1 MILGSSPPREYGYAE
16 FWLQRATPSFF
27 VATRDPA
34 GVATFWRP
42 ATPATQR
49 PCQPCWY
56 LHRNRV
62 ETFEGFKGRNKPFQA
77 GEEKFPRNQF
87 SRMGE
92 QIICVVSQK
101 RIQTCSSYRW
111 CGHAECQRLG
121 VRSSPHNFRLDFTCL
136 RVLKNN
142 FQNPET
148 SKICPDSNDFRK
160 HLHKT
165 SSNIQTLTVCNG
177 SLTVI
182 KLHQRWTHLNYALC
196 PLLLPS
202 QYTCTYSEKIWS
214 IIFGI
219 FHFWKFLLVP

>member
-1 MILGSSPPREYGYAE
+1 MLNSLSILLLGFFAISFCVSSCVSC
-16 FWLQRATPSFF
+16 LLFF
-27 VATRDPA
+27 VLFMVFSLSLPVILRFSAKW
-34 GVATFWRP
+34 F
-42 ATPATQR
+42 
-49 PCQPCWY
+49 
-56 LHRNRV
+56 
-62 ETFEGFKGRNKPFQA
+62 FFFKFVHSSFLFFKPV
-77 GEEKFPRNQF
+77 KY
-87 SRMGE
+87 
-92 QIICVVSQK
+92 CTSQ
-101 RIQTCSSYRW
+101 
-111 CGHAECQRLG
+111 LG